1 MVTLPSA
8 GSSPSIQE
16 LLASV
21 GFPVTKEQLI
31 DSFQQNGAT
40 EVLLSAIRSTSQTQ
54 FASAADVMTA
64 LRNR

>member
-1 MVTLPSA
+1 MVTMPSA

-40 EVLLSAIRSTSQTQ
+40 EVLLSAIRNTSQTQ